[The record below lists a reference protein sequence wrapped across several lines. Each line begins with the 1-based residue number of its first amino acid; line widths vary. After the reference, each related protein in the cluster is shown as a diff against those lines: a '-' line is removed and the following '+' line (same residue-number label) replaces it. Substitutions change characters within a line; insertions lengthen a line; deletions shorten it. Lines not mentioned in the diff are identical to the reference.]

1 MKLHIILIL
10 LTGLFLISSPDT
22 RAQNGTRA
30 AQTAENLRAQLSEVR
45 DKEEKLES
53 RARQLDED
61 LKPENIERSL
71 AGVGS
76 TRPEELRE
84 LRRRQFSIEKA
95 SLQTQL
101 EQLKTSRTRLESAI
115 LTADSEAYQQSAQG
129 TGTSLNAFALTQYF
143 TSSRWLVGVIV
154 GFVAVAA
161 IAGWLVGFRRNN

>member
-1 MKLHIILIL
+1 MKLHIILVL

-22 RAQNGTRA
+22 RAQNGTSA

-84 LRRRQFSIEKA
+84 LRRRQLSIEKA
-95 SLQTQL
+95 SVQTQL

-129 TGTSLNAFALTQYF
+129 TGPSLNQFVLTQYS
-143 TSSRWLVGVIV
+143 TSTRLLVGVIA
-154 GFVAVAA
+154 GFLAVAA
-161 IAGWLVGFRRNN
+161 IAGSLVGFRRNN